1 MKSYELM
8 NKDRRRFL
16 RAPLSLT
23 IKYHNPE
30 SIVIEEGFTSTIG
43 GGGLFIETFH
53 PLPENDVVTMELYL
67 PGDVDKTVIEG
78 IVVWARKEFSGDIA
92 PGMGIKF
99 VKISLKDKKK
109 INDLVARTLGGKA
122 DGGV

>member
-1 MKSYELM
+1 M
-8 NKDRRRFL
+8 NKERRRYL

-23 IKYHNPE
+23 VKYHSPE
-30 SIVIEEGFTSTIG
+30 SIVIEEGFTSIIG

-53 PLPENDVVTMELYL
+53 PFTANEVITMELCL

-78 IVVWARKEFSGDIA
+78 LVVWTRKEYEGEIP

-99 VKISLKDKKK
+99 GKISLKDKKK
-109 INDLVARTLGGKA
+109 INDLVTRTLGGKA

>member
-1 MKSYELM
+1 M
-8 NKDRRRFL
+8 NSDRRRFL
-16 RAPLSLT
+16 RAPLSLS
-23 IKYHNPE
+23 IKYHSPD

-53 PLPENDVVTMELYL
+53 PMSANEVVTVELFL
-67 PGDVDKTVIEG
+67 PGDTDKTVIEG
-78 IVVWARKEFSGDIA
+78 VVVWARKEFEGDIA

-99 VKISLKDKKK
+99 IRISLKDKKK
-109 INDLVARTLGGKA
+109 ISDLVSRTLGGKA

>member
-1 MKSYELM
+1 M
-8 NKDRRRFL
+8 NKERRLFL

-23 IKYHNPE
+23 IKYHSPE
-30 SIVIEEGFTSTIG
+30 SIVIEEGFTSVIG
-43 GGGLFIETFH
+43 EGGLFIESFH
-53 PLPENDVVTMELYL
+53 PLSANEAITMELYL

-78 IVVWARKEFSGDIA
+78 IVVWTRKEFKGDIS

-99 VKISLKDKKK
+99 GNISLKVKKK
-109 INDLVARTLGGKA
+109 LNELVTRTLEGNA